1 MHAVY
6 VLYLLHKHD
15 RCYYILSNYI
25 FKFLA
30 VGRIFDGAID
40 DQFGE
45 LGTIR
50 CDGIME
56 RAL

>member
-1 MHAVY
+1 ML
-6 VLYLLHKHD
+6 LYT
-15 RCYYILSNYI
+15 
-25 FKFLA
+25 FKLYFQKL
-30 VGRIFDGAID
+30 VIGRIFDGAID

-50 CDGIME
+50 RDGIME